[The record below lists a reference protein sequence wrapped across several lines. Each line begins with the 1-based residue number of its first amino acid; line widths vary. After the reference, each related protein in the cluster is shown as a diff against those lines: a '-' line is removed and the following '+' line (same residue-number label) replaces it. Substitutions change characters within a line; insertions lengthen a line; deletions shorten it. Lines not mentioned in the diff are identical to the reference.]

1 MSRPPCRL
9 RALGLVTSLGPS
21 HDEIWRRLVA
31 GDRSSVRP
39 RDDLIPGQSRL
50 FGAVTAPLAA
60 IPEALAEFRCRNNAL
75 ALTALEA
82 IAPEVR
88 AELERH
94 GPERVAVVV
103 GTSTSGMGDAE
114 DAFRICAR
122 TGSLPETFTLAQLE
136 FGGLSEFLQR
146 VTGACGPSYT
156 LSTACSAGG
165 KALIAARTLL
175 ELEICDAVI
184 AGAADSL
191 CRLTANGFN
200 ELHALSAG
208 HSNPMGRKRDGINIG
223 EGAALFL
230 VTREPGGVQLLGAG
244 ESGDAHHISAPDPT
258 GLGAEACMR
267 SALEDARLRPEAIAY
282 LNLHGT
288 GTPLNDAME
297 SAAVARVLGPALP
310 CSSTKPLVGH
320 TLGASAAIE
329 AAFCWLM
336 LAKRTGDELVAPPHC
351 WDGDA
356 DPGLPP
362 LALVKPG
369 TRLRVGPRAALMS
382 NSFAFGGSNCALI
395 LGAERA

>member
-9 RALGLVTSLGPS
+9 QALGLVTSLGAS
-21 HDEIWRRLVA
+21 HDEVWRRLLA
-31 GDRSSVRP
+31 GDRSSVCA

-50 FGAVTAPLAA
+50 FASVTAPLAS
-60 IPEALAEFRCRNNAL
+60 IPDALAEFRCRNNAL

-82 IAPEVR
+82 IAPEVH
-88 AELERH
+88 AALERH
-94 GPERVAVVV
+94 GAERVAIVV
-103 GTSTSGMGDAE
+103 GTSTSGMGDSE
-114 DAFRICAR
+114 TAFRVRAR
-122 TGSLPETFTLAQLE
+122 TGSLPDAFALAQLE

-146 VTGACGPSYT
+146 ATGACGPSYT

-208 HSNPMGRKRDGINIG
+208 HTQPMGHKRDGINIG

-230 VTREPGGVQLLGAG
+230 VTREPGGVQLAGAG
-244 ESGDAHHISAPDPT
+244 ESSDAHHISAPDPS
-258 GLGAEACMR
+258 GLGAESCMR
-267 SALEDARLRPEAIAY
+267 SALEDAGLAPEAIAY

-297 SAAVARVLGPALP
+297 SAAVARVLGSATP

-336 LAKRTGDELVAPPHC
+336 LANRSGDEILAPPHC
-351 WDGDA
+351 YDGEL
-356 DPGLPP
+356 DPALPP

-369 TRLRVGPRAALMS
+369 TRLRAGQSAALMS
-382 NSFAFGGSNCALI
+382 NSFAFGGSNCAL
-395 LGAERA
+395 LLAAERA

>member
-1 MSRPPCRL
+1 VSRVPCRL
-9 RALGLVTSLGPS
+9 RALGLVTSLGAE
-21 HDEIWRRLVA
+21 HRTVWDRLIA
-31 GDRSSVRP
+31 GDRSSLTP
-39 RDDLIPGQSRL
+39 RGDLIPGQTRL
-50 FGAVTAPLAA
+50 FGSVTAPLAR
-60 IPEALAEFRCRNNAL
+60 IPEALAPFRCRNNEL
-75 ALTALEA
+75 ALTAYEA
-82 IAPEVR
+82 IR
-88 AELERH
+88 AEVDAALERH
-94 GPERVAVVV
+94 GAERIAVVV

-114 DAFRICAR
+114 AAFRERAH
-122 TGSLPETFTLAQLE
+122 TGSLPDTFALAQLE

-146 VTGACGPSYT
+146 VSGAGGPCYT

-184 AGAADSL
+184 SGAADSL

-200 ELHALSAG
+200 ELHALAQG
-208 HSNPMGRKRDGINIG
+208 HTNPMSRKRDGINIG

-230 VTREPGGVQLLGAG
+230 VTRESGGVQLLGGG
-244 ESGDAHHISAPDPT
+244 ESSDAHHISAPDPT

-267 SALEDARLRPEAIAY
+267 AALQEAGLGPDAIAY

-297 SAAVARVLGPALP
+297 STAVARVLGPGVA

-336 LAKRTGDELVAPPHC
+336 LEHREGDELLAPPHC
-351 WDGDA
+351 WDGDV
-356 DPGLPP
+356 DPVLAP
-362 LALVKPG
+362 LALVRPG
-369 TRLRVGPRAALMS
+369 TRLRVGASAALLS
-382 NSFAFGGSNCALI
+382 NSFAFGGSNCALV
-395 LGAERA
+395 LGAARA

>member
-1 MSRPPCRL
+1 MSRAPCRL
-9 RALGLVTSLGPS
+9 RALGLVTSLGTS
-21 HDEIWRRLVA
+21 HDEVWRRLLA
-31 GDRSSVRP
+31 GDRSSVCP
-39 RDDLIPGQSRL
+39 RDDLIPGQTRL
-50 FGAVTAPLAA
+50 FGSVTAPLAA
-60 IPEALAEFRCRNNAL
+60 IPDSLAELRCRNNAL
-75 ALTALEA
+75 ALTALEP
-82 IAPEVR
+82 IAAEVR
-88 AELERH
+88 EALERH

-114 DAFRICAR
+114 AAFRAR
-122 TGSLPETFTLAQLE
+122 AQTGSLPDEFTLGQLE

-208 HSNPMGRKRDGINIG
+208 HTNPMGRKRDGINIG

-230 VTREPGGVQLLGAG
+230 VTRERGGVQLLGAG
-244 ESGDAHHISAPDPT
+244 ESSDAHHISAPDPT

-267 SALEDARLRPEAIAY
+267 GALEDARLAPEAIAY

-297 SAAVARVLGPALP
+297 SAAVARVLGTMTP

-336 LAKRTGDELVAPPHC
+336 LANRDGRELLAPPHC
-351 WDGDA
+351 WDGEV
-356 DPGLPP
+356 DPALPP

-369 TRLRVGPRAALMS
+369 TRLRAGASAALMS

-395 LGAERA
+395 LGTERT

>member
-1 MSRPPCRL
+1 MSRAPCRL
-9 RALGLVTSLGPS
+9 RALGLVTSLGTS
-21 HDEIWRRLVA
+21 HATVWKRLLA
-31 GDRSSVRP
+31 GDRSSVQP
-39 RDDLIPGQSRL
+39 RDDLIAGHTRL
-50 FGAVTAPLAA
+50 FGSVSEPLVP
-60 IPEALAEFRCRNNAL
+60 IPDALAEFRCRNNEL
-75 ALTALEA
+75 ALTALES
-82 IAPEVR
+82 IRPELR
-88 AELERH
+88 AALEQH
-94 GPERVAVVV
+94 GHERVAVVV
-103 GTSTSGMGDAE
+103 GTSTSGMSAAE
-114 DAFRICAR
+114 AAFRAR
-122 TGSLPETFTLAQLE
+122 ARSGSLPDSFALAQLE

-146 VTGACGPSYT
+146 VTGAEGPCYT

-175 ELEICDAVI
+175 ELGICDAVI

-200 ELHALSAG
+200 ELHALAAG
-208 HSNPMGRKRDGINIG
+208 HTNPMGRKRDGINIG

-230 VTREPGGVQLLGAG
+230 VTRERGGVQLLGAG
-244 ESGDAHHISAPDPT
+244 ESSDAHHISAPDPT

-267 SALEDARLRPEAIAY
+267 GALEDARLPADAIAY

-297 SAAVARVLGPALP
+297 SAAVARVLGGTTP

-336 LAKRTGDELVAPPHC
+336 LANREGRELCALPHC
-351 WDGDA
+351 WDGDV
-356 DPGLPP
+356 DPALPP

-369 TRLRVGPRAALMS
+369 TRLRVGAAPALMS

>member
-9 RALGLVTSLGPS
+9 RALGLVTSLGAS
-21 HDEIWRRLVA
+21 HDEVWDRLLA
-31 GDRSSVRP
+31 ADRSSVRP
-39 RDDLIPGQSRL
+39 RDDLIPGQTRL
-50 FGAVTAPLAA
+50 FGSVTAPLAS
-60 IPEALAEFRCRNNAL
+60 IPDSLAEFRCRNNAL

-88 AELERH
+88 AALERH
-94 GPERVAVVV
+94 GPERMAVVV

-114 DAFRICAR
+114 AAFRIRAR
-122 TGSLPETFTLAQLE
+122 TGRLPDGFTLAQLE
-136 FGGLSEFLQR
+136 FGGLSDFLQR
-146 VTGACGPSYT
+146 ATGACGPSYT

-175 ELEICDAVI
+175 ELEVCDAVI

-191 CRLTANGFN
+191 CRLTANGFH
-200 ELHALSAG
+200 ELHALAAG

-230 VTREPGGVQLLGAG
+230 VTREVGGVQLLGAG
-244 ESGDAHHISAPDPT
+244 ESSDAHHISAPDPA

-267 SALEDARLRPEAIAY
+267 GALEDARLAPEAIAY

-297 SAAVARVLGPALP
+297 SAAVARVLGTATP

-336 LAKRTGDELVAPPHC
+336 LVNRTADELLALPHC
-351 WDGDA
+351 FEGEV
-356 DPGLPP
+356 DPTLPS
-362 LALVKPG
+362 LALVKTG
-369 TRLRVGPRAALMS
+369 TRLRVGTRAALMS